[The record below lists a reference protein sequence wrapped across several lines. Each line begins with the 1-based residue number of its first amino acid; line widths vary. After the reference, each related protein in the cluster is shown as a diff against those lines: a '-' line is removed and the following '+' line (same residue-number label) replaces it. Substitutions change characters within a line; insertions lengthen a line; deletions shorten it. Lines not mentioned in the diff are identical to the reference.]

1 MFQRNV
7 IQKLR
12 EWRENTERKPL
23 VLRGARQVGKTT
35 LVNLFAKE
43 FKNFIDLN
51 LEKEEEKAIF
61 ENSKSITEL
70 ISAIFFIK
78 GKPVSTDNTLIF
90 IDEIQNSVKAVAW
103 LRYFFEEAPEYFVIA
118 AGSLL
123 ESLIDNQISFPVG
136 RVSYLPVRPFSFNEF
151 VNAAGETQSAAILNQ
166 VPFPDYAHEK
176 LTSLFRKYALIG
188 GMPEIVKKYVA
199 KPDVV
204 SLSPVYDELIT
215 SYRDDVEKYARNSEN
230 AKLLRIVIGQIFHEA
245 GSRITFEKFGNTN
258 YRSREMKEAFITI
271 EKVFLLNLVYPITSA
286 HLPLS
291 PDLRK
296 SPKLQVLDTGI
307 INYMAN
313 LQAEFFGTGLL
324 TDIYRGRIAEHITG
338 QELLSIN
345 YTMTRQNHFWTRE
358 KSSDA
363 EIDYVFQYNGM
374 LIPVEVKSGKAG
386 KLRSLNEF
394 MELAPHPYAI
404 RVYSEKLSITKSI
417 TRTGKSFWLLNMPFY
432 LVHKIEAYCGWFVKE
447 VEKPA

>member
-7 IQKLR
+7 LQKLR
-12 EWRENTERKPL
+12 EWRENPERKPL

-35 LVNLFAKE
+35 VVNLFAKE

-51 LEKEEEKAIF
+51 LDKEEERAIF
-61 ENSKSITEL
+61 ENSKNITEL

-78 GKPVSTDNTLIF
+78 GKPMSADRTLIF

-103 LRYFFEEAPEYFVIA
+103 LRYFFEAAADYYVIA

-151 VNAAGETQSAAILNQ
+151 VEAIGEKQSAAVLNE

-245 GSRITFEKFGNTN
+245 GSRITYEKFGNTN
-258 YRSREMKEAFITI
+258 YRSREMKEAFMTL
-271 EKVFLLNLVYPITSA
+271 EKVFLLNLVYPATSA
-286 HLPLS
+286 QLPLTA
-291 PDLRK
+291 DMRK

-307 INYMAN
+307 INYMSN
-313 LQAEFFGTGLL
+313 LQSEFFGTQIL
-324 TDIYRGRIAEHITG
+324 TDIYRGRIAEHLTG

-345 YTMTRQNHFWTRE
+345 YTMTRQNHFWTKE

-363 EIDYVFQYNGM
+363 EVDYIFQFNGM

-404 RVYSEKLSITKSI
+404 RVYSEKLSITKSV
-417 TRTGKSFWLLNMPFY
+417 TRRGKSFFLLNLPFY
-432 LVHKIEAYCGWFVKE
+432 LVHQIEAYCGWLVKNAE
-447 VEKPA
+447 

>member
-1 MFQRNV
+1 MFERNAL
-7 IQKLR
+7 IKLK
-12 EWRENTERKPL
+12 EWRDNPERKPL

-35 LVNLFAKE
+35 LVNLFSRE
-43 FKNFIDLN
+43 FNEFVSLN

-61 ENSKSITEL
+61 ENSKNISEL

-78 GKPVSTDNTLIF
+78 EKLLSTENTLIF
-90 IDEIQNSVKAVAW
+90 IDEIQNSIKAVAW
-103 LRYFFEEAPEYFVIA
+103 LRYFYEEAPQYYVIA

-123 ESLIDNQISFPVG
+123 ESLVDNQISFPVG

-151 VNAAGETQSAAILNQ
+151 VLATGETQSSSILNQ
-166 VPFPDYAHEK
+166 VPFPEFAHEK
-176 LTSLFRKYALIG
+176 LASLFRKYALIG

-215 SYRDDVEKYARNSEN
+215 SYRDDVEKYARNSEY
-230 AKLLRIVIGQIFHEA
+230 AKLLRVVIGQIFYEA
-245 GSRITFEKFGNTN
+245 GSRITYEKFGNTN
-258 YRSREMKEAFITI
+258 YRSREMKEAFITL
-271 EKVFLLNLVYPITSA
+271 EKVFLLNLVYPVTSA
-286 HLPLS
+286 QLPLT

-307 INYMAN
+307 INYMAT

-345 YTMTRQNHFWTRE
+345 YTMTRQNHFWTKE

-363 EIDYVFQYNGM
+363 EVDYVFQYNGM

-394 MELAPHPYAI
+394 MELTPHPYAI
-404 RVYSEKLSITKSI
+404 RVYSEKLSITKSV
-417 TRTGKSFWLLNMPFY
+417 TRTGKEFWLLNMPFY
-432 LVHKIEAYCGWFVKE
+432 LVHKIEEYCGWFIKE
-447 VEKPA
+447 VNNK